1 MRASVS
7 AALLSLVLA
16 TSGAAQL
23 RPGGIAGTVK
33 DSLGVPIPDVEVTAI
48 AASRTV
54 RTDSA
59 GNFVLGDI
67 TSGKIDVS
75 FRRLAYSPAI
85 VLITVPP
92 ADTTEIE
99 VTLGVAA
106 QQLTGVVVQASPDKL
121 RQLVAFEARRKR
133 GIGADQRRPFT
144 LGQSEIEAIVDRMLQ
159 TDGHFQRP
167 RNEFFH
173 RHQAG
178 QQSER
183 CYGGVCGIRQR

>member
-85 VLITVPP
+85 TRSVP
-92 ADTTEIE
+92 
-99 VTLGVAA
+99 
-106 QQLTGVVVQASPDKL
+106 ASP
-121 RQLVAFEARRKR
+121 
-133 GIGADQRRPFT
+133 G
-144 LGQSEIEAIVDRMLQ
+144 SAI
-159 TDGHFQRP
+159 DGMSR
-167 RNEFFH
+167 
-173 RHQAG
+173 
-178 QQSER
+178 SSS
-183 CYGGVCGIRQR
+183 V